1 MTIYC
6 RFAKLTGEISRSE
19 MVAITNHLQAEEIS
33 MAGVAP
39 YGPDHASSE
48 EPMDEI
54 IAQYLP
60 SSDEFGSEKPDRAVT
75 IILQES
81 GSHRW

>member
-1 MTIYC
+1 
-6 RFAKLTGEISRSE
+6 
-19 MVAITNHLQAEEIS
+19 